1 MSVKT
6 KKKAELN
13 EEKVIKAIEILK
25 LIQTDVATPKSVR
38 KLIKEAQD
46 YLLKKDLSPGVRA
59 ASAIQLLEEANQDP
73 NLPMLSRTRIWNAL
87 SMLETVKD

>member
-13 EEKVIKAIEILK
+13 EEKIVKAMDILK
-25 LIQTDVATPKSVR
+25 LIQADVATPKSVR

-46 YLLKKDLSPGVRA
+46 SLVKKDLSPGVRA

-87 SMLETVKD
+87 SLLETVKD

>member
-13 EEKVIKAIEILK
+13 EEKIMKAIEILK
-25 LIQTDVATPKSVR
+25 LIQTDVTTPKSVR

-46 YLLKKDLSPGVRA
+46 SLLKKDLSPGVRA
-59 ASAIQLLEEANQDP
+59 ASSIQLLEEANQDP
-73 NLPMLSRTRIWNAL
+73 NLSMLSRTRIWNAL
-87 SMLETVKD
+87 SLLETVKD

>member
-13 EEKVIKAIEILK
+13 EEKIMKVIEILK
-25 LIQTDVATPKSVR
+25 LIQTDVTTPKSVR

-46 YLLKKDLSPGVRA
+46 SLLKKDLSPGVRA
-59 ASAIQLLEEANQDP
+59 ASSIQLLEEANQDP
-73 NLPMLSRTRIWNAL
+73 NLSMLSRTRIWNAL
-87 SMLETVKD
+87 SLLETVKD

>member
-13 EEKVIKAIEILK
+13 EEKIVKAMEILK
-25 LIQTDVATPKSVR
+25 LIQADVATPKSVR

-46 YLLKKDLSPGVRA
+46 LLLKKDLSPGVRA
-59 ASAIQLLEEANQDP
+59 ASAIQLLEEANQDS

-87 SMLETVKD
+87 SVLETVKD

>member
-13 EEKVIKAIEILK
+13 EEKIVKAIDILK
-25 LIQTDVATPKSVR
+25 LIQADVATPKSVR

-46 YLLKKDLSPGVRA
+46 SLVKKDLSPGVRA

-73 NLPMLSRTRIWNAL
+73 NLPMISRTRIWNAL
-87 SMLETVKD
+87 SLLETVKD

>member
-6 KKKAELN
+6 KKKTELN
-13 EEKVIKAIEILK
+13 EEKITKAMEILK
-25 LIQTDVATPKSVR
+25 LIQADVATPKSVR

-46 YLLKKDLSPGVRA
+46 SLTKKDLSPGVRA

-73 NLPMLSRTRIWNAL
+73 NLPMLSRTRIWSAL